1 MQRLLE
7 LHKDFEFVTYPTESH
22 GWVQSPA
29 KIDSQRRVTKLWEET
44 ILQTSSA
51 VTQAGGSKR

>member
-1 MQRLLE
+1 ME

-22 GWVQSPA
+22 GWSQMPA

-44 ILQTSSA
+44 ILRSGAS
-51 VTQAGGSKR
+51 VTQAGDRKR